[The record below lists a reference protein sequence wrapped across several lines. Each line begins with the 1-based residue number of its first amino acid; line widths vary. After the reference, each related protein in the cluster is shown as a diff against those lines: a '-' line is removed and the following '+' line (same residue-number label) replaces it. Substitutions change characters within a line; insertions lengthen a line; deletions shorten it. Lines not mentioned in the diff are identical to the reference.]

1 MAELVD
7 ALVSGTS
14 KRKFVQV
21 RVLFRALKT
30 VERLSFFVSG
40 IFSNFAVGRNIAM
53 EINLFSKCVRELI
66 VDNDRVA
73 VPHLGVFSAEMMP
86 ASYSDRQT
94 TIHPPYRK
102 MQFHK
107 EDVSLEDGR
116 LLLDKIVA
124 ETGVSG
130 EQAGVELGWCL
141 SRLCSE
147 LEGRKSC
154 RLPGLGTM
162 RANARNEFFFVPDD
176 DLDIWPDGIGF
187 EPISIKVS
195 EKTVRPDV
203 PEAEPEPEPLAE
215 EEPVSEDAL
224 PAEPRT
230 EFESEP
236 QTEFEPESQPEAAAE
251 IAPEPEIETETET
264 ETDIESEPGIEAEP
278 ETGAT
283 PAYEADPFRFSR
295 SESWNRPSDPSEMS
309 YWRLR
314 QILRIAAIV
323 AGILLVLFIIA
334 SYVFTEE
341 MSPILDRL
349 LYTKEELKLLGR

>member
-203 PEAEPEPEPLAE
+203 PEAEPEPFAE
-215 EEPVSEDAL
+215 AEPVSEDAL

-264 ETDIESEPGIEAEP
+264 EADVEPEPGIEAEP